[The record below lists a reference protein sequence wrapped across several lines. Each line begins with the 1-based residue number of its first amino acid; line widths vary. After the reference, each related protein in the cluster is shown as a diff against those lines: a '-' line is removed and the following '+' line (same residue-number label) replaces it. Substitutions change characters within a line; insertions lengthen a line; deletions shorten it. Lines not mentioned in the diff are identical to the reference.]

1 MKNMI
6 ESIIKEIAE
15 YPESVKI
22 NEVKGTES
30 SIFEIYVRKS
40 DLGKII
46 GKNGKNAQSIR
57 TLVYAASYKN
67 NNRRYQI
74 EIKSLEE

>member
-6 ESIIKEIAE
+6 ETIIKKIAE
-15 YPESVKI
+15 YPEAVKI
-22 NEVKGTES
+22 SEVRGDES
-30 SIFEIYVRKS
+30 SIFEIYVTKS

-46 GKNGKNAQSIR
+46 GKSGKNAQAIR

-74 EIKSLEE
+74 EIKAIED